1 MKITLITACYNSAG
15 TIRTAMESVFAQRGV
30 DVEYI
35 VVDGGSTDG
44 TVEIVEEFSHREHK
58 GHKEVF
64 EFKWISEKD
73 EGMYDAINKGIK
85 MATGDVV
92 GILNAD
98 DMLEGEDTLAHV
110 VAGFNAESQRSREA
124 EKQFRR
130 RAEEK
135 VDEWLDG
142 VSDEKFVSVLDSLL
156 EEKLAKGE
164 YRFKGVGGR
173 EAMRDGAIRFFREFS
188 RRIVQLSDGRCVY
201 FTPDERAR
209 KRNSDNAVSWA
220 EYAVHAVTSS
230 GKLLLGKDYRERLY
244 NRHKDAGLSSLENII
259 RDENCMYRLINA
271 HPENDAVLF
280 VGVDNEGAR
289 MEVVTRLDV
298 FGNADAN
305 LAEVTVVATR
315 KKNMVIPPPK
325 SRPLTEVVETVAK
338 HQAAGFSPST
348 TQCSLTDSGAECKG
362 GTKNI
367 SGGEDRVEAVY
378 ADVRF
383 VKDDLNT
390 TVRYYSA
397 KHWKPWMLQWGKMPP
412 HPSVYVRRELFE
424 KYGLYKLGYDIAA
437 DYELLIRYLRMA
449 KLRTRYLNESL
460 VRMRMGGKS
469 TRGWKSFVTL
479 NREIVRGNRENG
491 YFCCFP
497 MLLPK
502 YLFKVFEFILPRLG
516 FLTQRGRGGIY

>member
-1 MKITLITACYNSAG
+1 MKISLITACYNSAK
-15 TIRTAMESVFAQRGV
+15 TIATAMESVLSQKGV
-30 DVEYI
+30 ELEYI

-44 TVEIVEEFSHREHK
+44 TVEIVEEFSR
-58 GHKEVF
+58 KERKDGF

-73 EGMYDAINKGIK
+73 RGMYDAINKGIA

-98 DMLEGEDTLAHV
+98 DMLEREDTLAHV
-110 VAGFNAESQRSREA
+110 VEGFNAEAQSRREA
-124 EKQFRR
+124 EEQFRR

-142 VSDEKFVSVLDSLL
+142 VSNEKFVSVLDLFL
-156 EEKLAKGE
+156 DEKLARGE
-164 YRFKGVGGR
+164 YRFKGDGGR

-209 KRNSDNAVSWA
+209 KRNSDNAISWA

-259 RDENCMYRLINA
+259 RDENCMYRLIDA

-305 LAEVTVVATR
+305 LAEVTVIATR
-315 KKNMVIPPPK
+315 KKNLVIPPPK

-348 TQCSLTDSGAECKG
+348 TQCSLADFGAECKG

-367 SGGEDRVEAVY
+367 SGGAGRVEAVY

-383 VKDDLNT
+383 VKDDLET
-390 TVRYYSA
+390 TVRYYGAS
-397 KHWKPWMLQWGKMPP
+397 HWRPWMHNWGYMPP
-412 HPSVYVRRELFE
+412 HPSVYIRREVFE
-424 KYGLYKLGYDIAA
+424 RLGGYKLGYQISA
-437 DYELLIRYLRMA
+437 DFELMVRFLCRNRIRTAYLP
-449 KLRTRYLNESL
+449 ES
-460 VRMRMGGKS
+460 VVKMRMGGKS
-469 TRGWKSFVTL
+469 TKNWKANVLL
-479 NREIVRGNRENG
+479 NVENVRANRENG
-491 YFCCFP
+491 YFSCFA
-497 MLLPK
+497 MMLPK
-502 YLFKVFEFILPRLG
+502 YLFKIWGFVFK
-516 FLTQRGRGGIY
+516 RGRTCSI

>member
-1 MKITLITACYNSAG
+1 
-15 TIRTAMESVFAQRGV
+15 
-30 DVEYI
+30 
-35 VVDGGSTDG
+35 
-44 TVEIVEEFSHREHK
+44 
-58 GHKEVF
+58 
-64 EFKWISEKD
+64 
-73 EGMYDAINKGIK
+73 
-85 MATGDVV
+85 
-92 GILNAD
+92 
-98 DMLEGEDTLAHV
+98 
-110 VAGFNAESQRSREA
+110 
-124 EKQFRR
+124 
-130 RAEEK
+130 
-135 VDEWLDG
+135 
-142 VSDEKFVSVLDSLL
+142 
-156 EEKLAKGE
+156 
-164 YRFKGVGGR
+164 
-173 EAMRDGAIRFFREFS
+173 
-188 RRIVQLSDGRCVY
+188 
-201 FTPDERAR
+201 
-209 KRNSDNAVSWA
+209 
-220 EYAVHAVTSS
+220 
-230 GKLLLGKDYRERLY
+230 
-244 NRHKDAGLSSLENII
+244 
-259 RDENCMYRLINA
+259 
-271 HPENDAVLF
+271 
-280 VGVDNEGAR
+280 

-397 KHWKPWMLQWGKMPP
+397 KRWKPWMLQWGKMPP
-412 HPSVYVRRELFE
+412 HPSVYIRRELFE

-469 TRGWKSFVTL
+469 TRGWKSFMTL

-502 YLFKVFEFILPRLG
+502 YFFKVFEFILPRLG
-516 FLTQRGRGGIY
+516 LNK